1 MIISVVSQK
10 GGVGKSSISRT
21 LAVEFTRAGWRVLL
35 ADIDPKQ
42 ATSNRW
48 ARKRRDAAGI
58 APQVDTSTFTITA
71 QALKAGDGY
80 DLVVIDGAPHAT
92 RGTAQAA
99 EASDLVVIPT
109 GSSLD
114 DLEPSILLAG
124 ELEEAGTPK
133 SRIAFAL
140 YKTTSPAQERES
152 RETLEQYGYQV
163 LPGSVPAKT
172 GYIDAFDRGFCA
184 TETKYDNLN
193 DKASDLVAAVYHL
206 VRSEA

>member
-48 ARKRRDAAGI
+48 SRKRRDAAGI
-58 APQVDTSTFTITA
+58 VPQVEATA
-71 QALKAGDGY
+71 FPTTPQALTASRDY
-80 DLVVIDGAPHAT
+80 DLTVIDGAPHAT

-99 EASDLVVIPT
+99 KASDLVVIPT

-114 DLEPSILLAG
+114 DLEPSLALAG
-124 ELEEAGTPK
+124 ELEQAGVPK
-133 SRIAFAL
+133 ARIVFAL
-140 YKTTSPAQERES
+140 YKTTSHAQERES
-152 RETLEQYGYQV
+152 REALEQYGFQV
-163 LPGSVPAKT
+163 LAGSVPAKT

-184 TETKYDNLN
+184 TETKYENLN
-193 DKASDLVAAVYHL
+193 DRAASLVTAVHNL
-206 VRSEA
+206 VRN

>member
-35 ADIDPKQ
+35 ADIDAQ
-42 ATSNRW
+42 QTTSNRW
-48 ARKRRDAAGI
+48 SEKRRDAAGI
-58 APQVDTSTFTITA
+58 VPQVETAAFSTTPM
-71 QALKAGDGY
+71 ALDASRDY
-80 DLVVIDGAPHAT
+80 DMAVLDGAPHAT

-114 DLEPSILLAG
+114 DLEPSLLLAN
-124 ELEEAGTPK
+124 ELEEAGVPK
-133 SRIAFAL
+133 ERIVFAL
-140 YKTTSPAQERES
+140 YKTTSDAQQRES
-152 RETLEQYGYQV
+152 RETLEQYWFQV
-163 LPGSVPAKT
+163 LPGAVPAKT

-184 TETKYDNLN
+184 TETKYEHLN
-193 DKASDLVAAVYHL
+193 DRAAELVTAVYNL
-206 VRSEA
+206 VRR

>member
-35 ADIDPKQ
+35 ADIDAQ
-42 ATSNRW
+42 QTTSNRW
-48 ARKRRDAAGI
+48 SEKRRDAAGI
-58 APQVDTSTFTITA
+58 VPQVDTAAFATTP
-71 QALKAGDGY
+71 QALEASRDY
-80 DLVVIDGAPHAT
+80 DLTVIDGAPHAT

-114 DLEPSILLAG
+114 DLEPSVLLAG
-124 ELEEAGTPK
+124 ELEQAGVPK
-133 SRIAFAL
+133 DRITFAL
-140 YKTTSPAQERES
+140 YKTTSDAQQRES
-152 RETLEQYGYQV
+152 RETLEQYGFKV
-163 LPGSVPAKT
+163 LPGAVPAKT

-193 DKASDLVAAVYHL
+193 DQAGVLVSAIYNL
-206 VRSEA
+206 VRS

>member
-35 ADIDPKQ
+35 ADIDAQ
-42 ATSNRW
+42 QTTSSRW
-48 ARKRRDAAGI
+48 SEKRRDAAGI
-58 APQVDTSTFTITA
+58 VPQVDTSAFATTP
-71 QALKAGDGY
+71 QALEASRDY
-80 DLVVIDGAPHAT
+80 DLTVIDGAPHAT

-114 DLEPSILLAG
+114 DLEPSVLLAG
-124 ELEEAGTPK
+124 ELEQAGVPK
-133 SRIAFAL
+133 DRITFAL
-140 YKTTSPAQERES
+140 YKTTSDAQQRES
-152 RETLEQYGYQV
+152 RETLEQYGFKV
-163 LPGSVPAKT
+163 LSGAVPAKT

-193 DKASDLVAAVYHL
+193 NQAGVLVSAIYNL
-206 VRSEA
+206 VRS